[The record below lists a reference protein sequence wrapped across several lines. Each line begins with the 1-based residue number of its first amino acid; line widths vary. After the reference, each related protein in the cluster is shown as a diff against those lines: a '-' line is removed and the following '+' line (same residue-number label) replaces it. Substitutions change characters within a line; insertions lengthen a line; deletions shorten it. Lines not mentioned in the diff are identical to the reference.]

1 MKKGNNL
8 LLLLS
13 ILGYSLLCG
22 YFGNENGVSA
32 NSISGASV
40 TDSLTPILDIGLGPK
55 DFALVRK
62 AGVEV
67 HGDLTRSQILELI
80 NSAASS
86 HNVDPALV
94 RAVVSVESSF
104 NHRAVAPDGGRGL
117 MQLMPK
123 TANWL
128 GAKDAMD
135 PVQNLQAGT
144 RYLKFLL
151 EKFDNRMELAV
162 AAYNAGPSVVVEYN
176 GIPPYPQTRRY
187 VRKVMALY
195 RASPTVVS

>member
-8 LLLLS
+8 PLTLS
-13 ILGYSLLCG
+13 LLGYSLLCG
-22 YFGNENGVSA
+22 YFGNEQKL
-32 NSISGASV
+32 NSISFSEAAI
-40 TDSLTPILDIGLGPK
+40 TDPLTPILDFGLGVQSQP
-55 DFALVRK
+55 LVRK
-62 AGVEV
+62 VAANLS
-67 HGDLTRSQILELI
+67 GDLSRAQILKLI

-94 RAVVSVESSF
+94 RAVVSVESGF

-151 EKFDNRMELAV
+151 EKFNNRLELAI
-162 AAYNAGPSVVVEYN
+162 AAYNAGPGVVAEYN
-176 GIPPYPQTRRY
+176 DIPPYPQTRQY

-195 RASPTVVS
+195 RASPPVQS

>member
-1 MKKGNNL
+1 MKMGNNL
-8 LLLLS
+8 LLMLS

-22 YFGNENGVSA
+22 YFGNEQKV
-32 NSISGASV
+32 NSISITEAAIS
-40 TDSLTPILDIGLGPK
+40 DPLTPILDFGLGHRSQP
-55 DFALVRK
+55 FVRK
-62 AGVEV
+62 VATSASS
-67 HGDLTRSQILELI
+67 DLTRSQINELI
-80 NSAASS
+80 ESAASYK
-86 HNVDPALV
+86 VDPALV
-94 RAVVSVESSF
+94 RAVVSVESGF

-123 TANWL
+123 TADWL

-151 EKFDNRMELAV
+151 EKFNNRLELAI
-162 AAYNAGPSVVVEYN
+162 AAYNAGPGAVAEYN
-176 GIPPYPQTRRY
+176 DIPPYPQTRQY

-195 RASPTVVS
+195 RASPPVQS